1 VIEGHSM
8 VRHLLMFSRL
18 LQDGCLSVR
27 VCGQMATFDKFVF
40 EAEAWYHIAVVHV
53 RHRMRY
59 SAITLYVNGLPV
71 QVGLL
76 NALLRTALHAA
87 LNVNRVL

>member
-1 VIEGHSM
+1 MLFLDCYI
-8 VRHLLMFSRL
+8 
-18 LQDGCLSVR
+18 QDGCLSVR

-40 EAEAWYHIAVVHV
+40 EVEAWYHVAVVHV

-71 QVGLL
+71 QVGPLIGSGSGLL
-76 NALLRTALHAA
+76 FVRLL
-87 LNVNRVL
+87 